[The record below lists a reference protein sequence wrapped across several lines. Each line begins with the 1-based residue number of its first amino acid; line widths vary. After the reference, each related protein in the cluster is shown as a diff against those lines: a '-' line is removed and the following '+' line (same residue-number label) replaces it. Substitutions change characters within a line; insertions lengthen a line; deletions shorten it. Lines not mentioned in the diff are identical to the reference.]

1 MVLINRKTLIKLVM
15 CQLTCSLIIWISTK
29 PLCLNHLQDL
39 RLIKPRYDNLPT
51 QIKYQTTINSTIK
64 IKRARAPTNFY
75 YNSTAS
81 FRPTIQLMHDIELN
95 PGPTN
100 QTHENGCFD
109 LPKKTKGLIIG
120 HLNIRSIKCATKLDE
135 IKALLIRKPTI
146 HVISFSETW
155 LNDSWPDDM
164 LYIPNYTFIR
174 LDRSSNTSGG
184 GIITYIHNDVPFTH
198 RSDLGSE
205 NIESTCIE
213 IKPHY
218 VSPILLLNVYRPPSA
233 DSSHDYC
240 LTEILERVASENK
253 ECYFLGDFNMNVL
266 CQKSKSSVFLKRI
279 HQLGLKQLVTVPTR
293 TEARYVNGSFSVTS
307 TLIDHIYCSSE
318 RNVAS
323 IHVPPLSL
331 SDHYP
336 VFLVRRCNASM
347 RSKQNEK
354 STIQYR
360 SLSNLNKTDFR
371 EDLRLAPWSSIEAFD
386 DPSDA
391 LALWYEIFQSVV
403 ERHAP
408 LRTKRVKSL
417 QLLKW
422 MTPEILSDIKKRDQ
436 LKTKA
441 RNGTISWETF
451 RSCRNRISFN
461 IKQAK
466 KNYFAHEILQNKHD
480 SRKLWKLMKE
490 AGNLN
495 SNKTTPNE
503 IIDNGVS
510 VTNPAIIAQLF
521 NSHFSQIADSVI
533 HDTTHHEPNL
543 EPLRQFVKTRLPDN
557 HHFTVPVM
565 SAEYLLNAINN
576 LSCNKAKGVDSINIH
591 LLQVGCNE
599 VLPSL
604 LYIYN
609 TSITSGI
616 FPDQWKISKITPVF
630 KKGSRQN
637 KDNYR
642 PIA

>member
-1 MVLINRKTLIKLVM
+1 
-15 CQLTCSLIIWISTK
+15 
-29 PLCLNHLQDL
+29 
-39 RLIKPRYDNLPT
+39 
-51 QIKYQTTINSTIK
+51 
-64 IKRARAPTNFY
+64 
-75 YNSTAS
+75 
-81 FRPTIQLMHDIELN
+81 MHDIELN

-109 LPKKTKGLIIG
+109 PPKKTKGLIIG

-205 NIESTCIE
+205 NIETTCIE
-213 IKPHY
+213 VKPHY

-240 LTEILERVASENK
+240 LTEIMERVASENK
-253 ECYFLGDFNMNVL
+253 ECCVLGDFNMNVL

-279 HQLGLKQLVTVPTR
+279 HQLRLKQLVTVPTR

-331 SDHYP
+331 SDYYP

-371 EDLRLAPWSSIEAFD
+371 EDLRLPPWSSIEAFD

-391 LALWYEIFQSVV
+391 L
-403 ERHAP
+403 
-408 LRTKRVKSL
+408 
-417 QLLKW
+417 
-422 MTPEILSDIKKRDQ
+422 
-436 LKTKA
+436 
-441 RNGTISWETF
+441 
-451 RSCRNRISFN
+451 
-461 IKQAK
+461 
-466 KNYFAHEILQNKHD
+466 
-480 SRKLWKLMKE
+480 
-490 AGNLN
+490 
-495 SNKTTPNE
+495 
-503 IIDNGVS
+503 
-510 VTNPAIIAQLF
+510 
-521 NSHFSQIADSVI
+521 
-533 HDTTHHEPNL
+533 
-543 EPLRQFVKTRLPDN
+543 
-557 HHFTVPVM
+557 
-565 SAEYLLNAINN
+565 
-576 LSCNKAKGVDSINIH
+576 
-591 LLQVGCNE
+591 
-599 VLPSL
+599 
-604 LYIYN
+604 
-609 TSITSGI
+609 
-616 FPDQWKISKITPVF
+616 
-630 KKGSRQN
+630 
-637 KDNYR
+637 
-642 PIA
+642 